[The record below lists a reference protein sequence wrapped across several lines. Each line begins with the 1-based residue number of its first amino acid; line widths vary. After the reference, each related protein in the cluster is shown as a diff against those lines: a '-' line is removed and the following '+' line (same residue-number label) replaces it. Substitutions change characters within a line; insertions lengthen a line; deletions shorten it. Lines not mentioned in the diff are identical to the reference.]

1 MLNPYPSPWE
11 PSPPKKAPPPRVMDA
26 LARGMLEGVLL
37 GGACGGTAAGVLS
50 AAWEVMHPNPTP
62 GLPLF
67 VVGSMFAGVIGAMAG
82 LVIGPAVVVLRKIWL
97 SDRRELVMLI
107 AAAVCGMVGAVLGL
121 MEGGL
126 LSMGESEPEHGLA
139 TFRRPHRRPVR
150 NPRRCDPG
158 LSTFS
163 IARFTCALTNW
174 ARVLE
179 YFPLDPNNSYYEQQK
194 TLGLSLDRLY
204 K

>member
-1 MLNPYPSPWE
+1 MLNPYQSPWE
-11 PSPPKKAPPPRVMDA
+11 PSPPKKTSPPRVMDA
-26 LARGMLEGVLL
+26 LARGMLEGLLL

-97 SDRRELVMLI
+97 SDRRELVMFI

-126 LSMGESEPEHGLA
+126 LSMGESEPTSTA
-139 TFRRPHRRPVR
+139 WQ
-150 NPRRCDPG
+150 
-158 LSTFS
+158 LSG
-163 IARFTCALTNW
+163 ALTGGLFGILGGVILGYQRSPSRGS
-174 ARVLE
+174 RVH
-179 YFPLDPNNSYYEQQK
+179 
-194 TLGLSLDRLY
+194 
-204 K
+204 